1 MLVIPKIM
9 RAAAIDQFG
18 GPEVLRMHALPVPEI
33 DSHEVL
39 IALHTSGVGPWDAE
53 MREGRYVSDG
63 ARFPLVLGTDGAG
76 TVAAVGSRIRRL
88 QVDDRV
94 YSYNFD
100 NPKGGFYAEYV
111 AVVAEKVA
119 RTRGP
124 RPGARRRDPDH
135 RAHGPPGHRRRTA
148 REEGRG
154 ADHPRRVRRRGHARG
169 PVREARG
176 ARVIATAR
184 GEDGLALVRHLGA
197 DAAVD
202 GGRTDLVDVA
212 RGFEP
217 GGIDALL
224 GLSGG
229 DALERCID
237 ALRPGGRVA
246 YPNGVEPEPGERP
259 GIEIK
264 SYDAIAGIREFDRLS
279 LAVENAIPEVPIA
292 AAYALAGADECTSAL
307 RPGTCSA
314 RSCCGSAR
322 GAARVPVS
330 AKGP

>member
-1 MLVIPKIM
+1 MSVIPKIM
-9 RAAAIDQFG
+9 HAAAIEQFG

-76 TVAAVGSRIRRL
+76 TVAAVGSRVRRL

-100 NPKGGFYAEYV
+100 NPKGDFYAEYV

-119 RTRGP
+119 RVPVGLDLEHAGAIPTTGLTALQGIDDALHVKRGEALIIH
-124 RPGARRRDPDH
+124 GAS
-135 RAHGPPGHRRRTA
+135 
-148 REEGRG
+148 G
-154 ADHPRRVRRRGHARG
+154 AVGTLA
-169 PVREARG
+169 VQFAKLRG

-202 GGRTDLVDVA
+202 GGRTDLVEVA

-264 SYDAIAGIREFDRLS
+264 SYDAIASIREFDRLS
-279 LAVENAIPEVPIA
+279 RAVENAIPEVPIA
-292 AAYALAGADECTSAL
+292 AAYALAGADEAHERLAAGHVLGKIVL
-307 RPGTCSA
+307 RI
-314 RSCCGSAR
+314 R
-322 GAARVPVS
+322 
-330 AKGP
+330 

>member
-1 MLVIPKIM
+1 MSVIPKIM
-9 RAAAIDQFG
+9 HAAAIEQFG

-119 RTRGP
+119 RVPVGLDLEHAGAIPTTGLTALQGIDDALHVKRGEALIIH
-124 RPGARRRDPDH
+124 GASGGVGTL
-135 RAHGPPGHRRRTA
+135 AVQFA
-148 REEGRG
+148 KL
-154 ADHPRRVRRRGHARG
+154 
-169 PVREARG
+169 RG

-217 GGIDALL
+217 GGIDAVL

-264 SYDAIAGIREFDRLS
+264 SYDAIAGIREFERLGR
-279 LAVENAIPEVPIA
+279 AVENAKAEVPIA
-292 AAYALAGADECTSAL
+292 AAYAAC
-307 RPGTCSA
+307 R
-314 RSCCGSAR
+314 RR
-322 GAARVPVS
+322 
-330 AKGP
+330 

>member
-1 MLVIPKIM
+1 MSVIPKIM
-9 RAAAIDQFG
+9 HAAAIEQFG

-53 MREGRYVSDG
+53 MREGRYVSEG

-119 RTRGP
+119 RVPGGLDLEHAGAIPTTGLTALQGIDDALHVKRGEALIIH
-124 RPGARRRDPDH
+124 GASGGVGTL
-135 RAHGPPGHRRRTA
+135 AVQFA
-148 REEGRG
+148 KL
-154 ADHPRRVRRRGHARG
+154 
-169 PVREARG
+169 RG

-184 GEDGLALVRHLGA
+184 GEDGLALVRRLGA

-217 GGIDALL
+217 GGIDAVL

-279 LAVENAIPEVPIA
+279 RAVENAIPEVPIA
-292 AAYALAGADECTSAL
+292 AAYALADADEAHERLAAGHVLGKIVL
-307 RPGTCSA
+307 RI
-314 RSCCGSAR
+314 R
-322 GAARVPVS
+322 
-330 AKGP
+330 